1 MKERERE
8 RQRKRW
14 FFQSRLCVLCVRIIV
29 LHKKVLFSRKTKMKR
44 KAMLVVLF
52 ITFLQISIDCS
63 AEGNNNG
70 FSNKQQLFQQ

>member
-1 MKERERE
+1 MEKEMVFPV
-8 RQRKRW
+8 K
-14 FFQSRLCVLCVRIIV
+14 SLCSLCMYHCVTY
-29 LHKKVLFSRKTKMKR
+29 KVLFSRKTKMKS